1 MFYLNDYT
9 QHGFLTSG
17 SIHLRPL
24 LCCAVQ
30 LFISSISK
38 DLALTCYNV
47 YENRKR
53 SKNERH
59 YIIISEVRC
68 KTFVYCREIYQATIK
83 RKYRKMKLL
92 WIKDVQGEEYVVAQ
106 LVEALR

>member
-1 MFYLNDYT
+1 MFYLTDYT
-9 QHGFLTSG
+9 QHGFLTSR

-30 LFISSISK
+30 LFISPISK

-47 YENRKR
+47 YENRKG

-59 YIIISEVRC
+59 NIIFSEVRC
-68 KTFVYCREIYQATIK
+68 KRFVYCHEIYQVAII
-83 RKYRKMKLL
+83 RK
-92 WIKDVQGEEYVVAQ
+92 
-106 LVEALR
+106 

>member
-1 MFYLNDYT
+1 MFYLTDYT
-9 QHGFLTSG
+9 EHGFLTSR

-30 LFISSISK
+30 LFISPISK

-47 YENRKR
+47 YENRKG

-68 KTFVYCREIYQATIK
+68 KRCVYCHEIYQ
-83 RKYRKMKLL
+83 
-92 WIKDVQGEEYVVAQ
+92 V
-106 LVEALR
+106 